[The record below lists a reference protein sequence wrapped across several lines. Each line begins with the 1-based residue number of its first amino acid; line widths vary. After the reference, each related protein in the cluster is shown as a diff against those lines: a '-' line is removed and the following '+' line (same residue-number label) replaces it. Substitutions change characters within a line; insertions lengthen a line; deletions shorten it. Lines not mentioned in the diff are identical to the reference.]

1 MGLSRAGRHEENTS
15 ATRKARWGQGR
26 FLLPLTKK
34 KERRKE
40 RTKKVLDFVLRL
52 ALGPS
57 LKTLIREVQTGARNV
72 DLPR

>member
-1 MGLSRAGRHEENTS
+1 MGLSRTGRREENTL

-26 FLLPLTKK
+26 FPLPLTKK
-34 KERRKE
+34 KERRPE

-57 LKTLIREVQTGARNV
+57 LKTLIREVRTGDRNV
-72 DLPR
+72 YLPR